1 MTARKAKATSRKKV
15 TTVVEEAP
23 DIEEAEYTEM
33 TDMVDETEEQ
43 QLDALE
49 GLISEFT
56 GSADILVNVYRQ
68 GEGKS
73 ISFLFRTSP
82 DEMSGGEIMERCRD
96 NYGTG
101 DYRVHIR
108 QGPRIVHNRPFS
120 VEAKREPDPAL
131 SSAPG
136 NADII
141 ALVTANAAQTQ
152 QMFMAT
158 MTAMAEALK
167 GREPPPAPDP
177 VAMQNSMI
185 QALVALKQLAVPE
198 STAKDPVEMLIQGV
212 QLAAELKPS
221 EGDTNANDLVLAGLK
236 AFAPTITEATRA
248 GMAAQQALP
257 GAPGG
262 SVPGA
267 PGAPGAPGPGAPA
280 SPEIAAAA
288 AREKE
293 MGLRQVM
300 MRQQLAWLVKQASVG
315 KNPDLYAEL
324 LLDQVGE
331 STVLEFIAKADALEQ
346 LAVIEPRVK
355 DYSVWFEELRA
366 AILDLTRPDDGVHI
380 GSEQQPVDGGN
391 GAARHTEIDSDT
403 GDHSGRVIGDESHT
417 EEDA

>member
-1 MTARKAKATSRKKV
+1 MAARAPRKKV
-15 TTVVEEAP
+15 TTVVEEPAP
-23 DIEEAEYTEM
+23 EEAEYVE
-33 TDMVDETEEQ
+33 VFEDEGEEN

-49 GLISEFT
+49 GLIGEFT
-56 GSADILVNVYRQ
+56 GAADIVVNVYRQ
-68 GEGKS
+68 GEGKN

-101 DYRVHIR
+101 DYRIHIR

-120 VEAKREPDPAL
+120 VEAKKEPDPAL
-131 SSAPG
+131 AQNTG
-136 NADII
+136 QADII
-141 ALVTANAAQTQ
+141 ALITSQNASQQ

-185 QALVALKQLAVPE
+185 QALVALKGLAVPE

-212 QLAAELKPS
+212 QLAAELRPS
-221 EGDTNANDLVLAGLK
+221 DGDTNANDLVLAGLK
-236 AFAPTITEATRA
+236 AFAPTITEATRQ
-248 GMAAQQALP
+248 GMLNQAP

-262 SVPGA
+262 PQPGA
-267 PGAPGAPGPGAPA
+267 PGAPGAGAPGQEGA
-280 SPEIAAAA
+280 PQLTADA
-288 AREKE
+288 ARERE

-300 MRQQLAWLVKQASVG
+300 MRQQLGWLVKQASVG
-315 KNPDLYAEL
+315 KHPDLYAEL

-331 STVLEFIAKADALEQ
+331 QTVLEFIAKDDALEQ
-346 LAVIEPRVK
+346 LAGIEPRVK

-366 AILDLTRPDDGVHI
+366 CILELTAPEDGGHI
-380 GSEQQPVDGGN
+380 GREQQPVNGGD
-391 GAARHTEIDSDT
+391 GAARHATVDSNA
-403 GDHSGRVIGDESHT
+403 GDHSGGSTGDASHT

>member
-1 MTARKAKATSRKKV
+1 MAARAARKKV
-15 TTVVEEAP
+15 TTVVEEPAA
-23 DIEEAEYTEM
+23 EEAEYTIIE
-33 TDMVDETEEQ
+33 DDEGEEA

-49 GLISEFT
+49 GLIGEFT
-56 GSADILVNVYRQ
+56 GAADIVVNVYRQ
-68 GEGKS
+68 GEGKN

-101 DYRVHIR
+101 DYRIHIR

-120 VEAKREPDPAL
+120 VEAKKEPDPAL
-131 SSAPG
+131 VQNTG
-136 NADII
+136 QADII

-185 QALVALKQLAVPE
+185 QALVALKGLAVPE
-198 STAKDPVEMLIQGV
+198 ATAKDPVEMLIQGV
-212 QLAAELKPS
+212 QLAAELRPS
-221 EGDTNANDLVLAGLK
+221 DGDTNANDLVLAGLK
-236 AFAPTITEATRA
+236 AFAPTITEATRQ
-248 GMAAQQALP
+248 GMAAQAAGQP
-257 GAPGG
+257 Q
-262 SVPGA
+262 PGA
-267 PGAPGAPGPGAPA
+267 PGAPGADAPGQEGAQQMTA
-280 SPEIAAAA
+280 DA
-288 AREKE
+288 ARERE

-300 MRQQLAWLVKQASVG
+300 MRQQLGWLVKQASVG

-331 STVLEFIAKADALEQ
+331 QVVLDFIGKPDALEQ
-346 LAVIEPRVK
+346 LAGIEPRVK

-366 AILDLTRPDDGVHI
+366 CILELTAPEDGGHI
-380 GSEQQPVDGGN
+380 EREQQPINGGD
-391 GAARHTEIDSDT
+391 GAARHTTVDSNA
-403 GDHSGRVIGDESHT
+403 GDHTGGIVGDASHT